1 MIILLLG
8 RSLLFTS
15 LNSLLGIPLT
25 FIIWSIPHSSKF
37 AFLSNLILIT
47 LLFNIDTDLD
57 LPVAFKDL
65 FEYSYLKCLIGSSL
79 DLSPWKSNNFISQ
92 TISGFTKLYAEPFE
106 AIFWKFE
113 LTFNLTNFL

>member
-1 MIILLLG
+1 M
-8 RSLLFTS
+8 LFTS

-25 FIIWSIPHSSKF
+25 FMIWSIPQSSKF
-37 AFLSNLILIT
+37 AFLSDLILTT
-47 LLFNIDTDLD
+47 LQFNIDTDLD

-65 FEYSYLKCLIGSSL
+65 FEYSYFKCLIGSSF
-79 DLSPWKSNNFISQ
+79 DLSPWNSNNLISQ
-92 TISGFTKLYAEPFE
+92 TISGFIKLYAEPFE